1 MPPIRVPISSIRA
14 LFSAEQQVELKL
26 PEGGEVEFRQNGG
39 EWVFFLPGHVKPVSV
54 SPLQAK
60 VLRLIQTHQTHELI
74 EGRFEQLLSS
84 EELVAFEELRKIGK
98 VIVYKSNP
106 RFDKGIYRI
115 QSEKTASTTP
125 APSTVHASLVERPMD
140 EYTLLGDGFQVLRT
154 EGAAK
159 AASFDLAERIRG
171 GEVKGIKSFEGFY
184 YLIENELLQKHLS
197 RILSIIQSNKKMD
210 LPSIS
215 TQLTIPLILARI
227 VLEFAKEEGSIIEK
241 QKNMFAYVG

>member
-1 MPPIRVPISSIRA
+1 MPPIRVPISLIRA
-14 LFSAEQQVELKL
+14 LFSAEQQSALNL
-26 PEGGEVEFRQNGG
+26 PENGEVEFRQNGN
-39 EWVFFLPGHVKPVSV
+39 EWVFSLPSGTNTPSSI
-54 SPLQAK
+54 SPMQAK

-84 EELVAFEELRKIGK
+84 EELSAFEELKKNGK
-98 VIVYKSNP
+98 VTVYKSNP

-115 QSEKTASTTP
+115 QSEKTAKV

-171 GEVKGIKSFEGFY
+171 GEVKGIKSFDGFY
-184 YLIENELLQKHLS
+184 YLIENELLQKHMS
-197 RILSIIQSNKKMD
+197 RILALIQSNKKMD

-215 TQLTIPLILARI
+215 TQLTTPLILARI

-241 QKNMFAYVG
+241 QKNVFAYVG

>member
-1 MPPIRVPISSIRA
+1 MSPLRIPIST
-14 LFSAEQQVELKL
+14 LFSSLSPEQRTVLGL
-26 PEGGEVEFRQNGG
+26 PSEGEVEVRKQGN
-39 EWVFFLPGHVKPVSV
+39 EWVLSLPSIPI
-54 SPLQAK
+54 SPLHAK
-60 VLRLIQTHQTHELI
+60 VLRLIQSHQTHELI

-84 EELVAFEELRKIGK
+84 EELKAFEELKGMGK
-98 VIVYKSNP
+98 VVVFKSNP

-115 QSEKTASTTP
+115 VQGTKSSSPSPTAGTIPPVSIT
-125 APSTVHASLVERPMD
+125 ERPMD

-171 GEVKGIKSFEGFY
+171 GEVKGIKSFDGFY
-184 YLIENELLQKHLS
+184 YLIENELLQKHMS
-197 RILSIIQSNKKMD
+197 RIIGFISSQKKADLST
-210 LPSIS
+210 LS

-241 QKNMFAYVG
+241 QKNLFAYVG